1 MHLTD
6 SGAAEILRKGL
17 SELGIFTSD
26 QRINAFI
33 TYLSELKK
41 WNKAYNL
48 TGIRDDEDI
57 IVKHFFDSLLYL
69 KPIPDGEI
77 RVADIGSGAGFP
89 GIPMAIV
96 RPEMEMYLIEPS
108 VKKSAFL
115 RHIIWLLGLKQVSVV
130 EKRIEDVRT
139 DQDLSAPVDIA
150 VTRALFGIQK
160 FVKKSM
166 HILSHEGVCV
176 LNKGPKV
183 KGELEN
189 LSGIY
194 AEMIPVNLPL
204 AGIVRYIVVAKLNHL
219 Q

>member
-6 SGAAEILRKGL
+6 SGAAKILRKGL

-41 WNKAYNL
+41 WNKTYNL

-69 KPIPDGEI
+69 KPLPDGEI

-115 RHIIWLLGLKQVSVV
+115 RHIIWLLGLKQISVV
-130 EKRIEDVRT
+130 EKRIEDVKA

-166 HILSHEGVCV
+166 HILSLEGVCV

-183 KGELEN
+183 KSELES

-204 AGIVRYIVVAKLNHL
+204 VGIVRCIVVAKLNRS

>member
-1 MHLTD
+1 MRLTA
-6 SGAAEILRKGL
+6 SGAAEILKKGL
-17 SELGIFTSD
+17 YELGLFASD

-69 KPIPDGEI
+69 KPLPDSEI

-89 GIPMAIV
+89 GVPIAII
-96 RPEMEMYLIEPS
+96 RPETEMYLIEPS
-108 VKKSAFL
+108 GKKSAFL
-115 RHIIWLLGLKQVSVV
+115 RHIIWLLGLKRVHVV
-130 EKRIEDVRT
+130 EKRIEEVKA

-150 VTRALFGIQK
+150 VTRALFGIGE
-160 FVKKSM
+160 FVKKTM
-166 HILSHEGVCV
+166 HILGHKGVCV

-183 KGELEN
+183 KGEIES
-189 LSGIY
+189 LSGIQT
-194 AEMIPVNLPL
+194 EILSITLPL
-204 AGIVRYIVVAKLNHL
+204 AGIVRYIVVARLNHS